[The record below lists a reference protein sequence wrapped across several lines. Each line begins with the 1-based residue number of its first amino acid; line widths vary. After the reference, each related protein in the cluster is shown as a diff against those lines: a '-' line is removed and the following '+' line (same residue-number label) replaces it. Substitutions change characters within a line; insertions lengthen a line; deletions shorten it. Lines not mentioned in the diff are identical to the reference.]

1 MNDPVELW
9 TSREMQSVRELIA
22 KVAEANVS
30 VLLRGESG
38 VGKELVARAIHH
50 ASPRADKVLLKINCA
65 AMPGELLESELFGH
79 QKGAFTGAYRDKPGK
94 FEVAHG
100 GTLMLDEI
108 GEMPLRLQAKPLHV
122 LQDGESGRVGGDRI
136 THTDVRV
143 IAATNR
149 DLEAGIRAGQFR
161 EDLYYRL
168 NVIEVR
174 VPPLRERR
182 EEIPALVG
190 HFMKRFQKEYGSTVD
205 IPTATLRAFMDYA
218 WPGNVRELENVL
230 KRIVVLGDARVP
242 HEIVASLANG
252 TTTSVPPTGTA
263 TSTLGSWHSA
273 TELRPLDASYITRY
287 SVLRQR
293 RGSTRDP
300 ASGGRGGAGRGRH
313 GPRDPCFGYRVG
325 PGYESVPAY
334 RRPTIVDLR
343 GRAVRAARAPPR
355 PAAPPRRPIPPRA
368 T

>member
-1 MNDPVELW
+1 MNDPLELC
-9 TSREMQSVRELIA
+9 TSRAMQSVREMIA
-22 KVAEANVS
+22 KIAGTDVT

-38 VGKELVARAIHH
+38 VGKEVVARAIHNT
-50 ASPRADKVLLKINCA
+50 SPRANKLLLKINCA

-108 GEMPLRLQAKPLHV
+108 GEMPLSLQAKLLHV
-122 LQDGESGRVGGDRI
+122 LQDGESARVGGDRVI
-136 THTDVRV
+136 HTDVRV

-190 HFMKRFQKEYGSTVD
+190 HLLTRFKKEYGSTLD
-205 IPTATLRAFMDYA
+205 LPATTLRAFTEHS
-218 WPGNVRELENVL
+218 WPGNVRELENTL
-230 KRIVVLGDARVP
+230 KRIVVLGNAEHIP
-242 HEIVASLANG
+242 QEIAASLVGG
-252 TTTSVPPTGTA
+252 TTTM
-263 TSTLGSWHSA
+263 L
-273 TELRPLDASYITRY
+273 
-287 SVLRQR
+287 
-293 RGSTRDP
+293 P
-300 ASGGRGGAGRGRH
+300 APGA
-313 GPRDPCFGYRVG
+313 
-325 PGYESVPAY
+325 PAA
-334 RRPTIVDLR
+334 PAVAETIMGLKDVAR
-343 GRAVRAARAPPR
+343 RAARDAER
-355 PAAPPRRPIPPRA
+355 LAIKDMLERVHWNRAKAARLLQISYKALLYKIVDCGLASPASEKEEELVPIA
-368 T
+368 S

>member
-1 MNDPVELW
+1 MNDPLELCR
-9 TSREMQSVRELIA
+9 SRAMQSVRELIA
-22 KVAEANVS
+22 KIAGTDVT

-38 VGKELVARAIHH
+38 VGKEVVARAIHNT
-50 ASPRADKVLLKINCA
+50 SPRASKLLLKINCA

-79 QKGAFTGAYRDKPGK
+79 QKGAFTGAHRDKPGK

-108 GEMPLRLQAKPLHV
+108 GEMPLSLQAKLLHV
-122 LQDGESGRVGGDRI
+122 LQDGESARVGGDRVI
-136 THTDVRV
+136 RTDVRV

-149 DLEAGIRAGQFR
+149 DLEAAIRAGQFR

-182 EEIPALVG
+182 AEIPALVS

-205 IPTATLRAFMDYA
+205 IPAATLRAFMNYA

-242 HEIVASLANG
+242 QEI
-252 TTTSVPPTGTA
+252 
-263 TSTLGSWHSA
+263 
-273 TELRPLDASYITRY
+273 
-287 SVLRQR
+287 
-293 RGSTRDP
+293 
-300 ASGGRGGAGRGRH
+300 
-313 GPRDPCFGYRVG
+313 
-325 PGYESVPAY
+325 
-334 RRPTIVDLR
+334 
-343 GRAVRAARAPPR
+343 
-355 PAAPPRRPIPPRA
+355 
-368 T
+368 